1 MLAPEPFFEPRGT
14 PFSEYHRIKALGE
27 LGHHVDLLT
36 YPLGRDV
43 ALPNLRILRCRR
55 PPFVRRVRVGPSLTK
70 VVLDAALAAKAMA
83 VVRATRYDA
92 VHSHEEAGLL
102 GVWLARK
109 RGIPHLYDM
118 HSSLPQ
124 QLANFRYTS
133 SRGAQRLFERAE
145 TAMIGGS
152 RVVITICQELQD
164 AVIEVGAGDRS
175 FLIENVMGGD
185 VGDAGAVSAAG
196 APARIRARYGIDAAQ
211 PLVLYTGT
219 LEPYQGIDLLI
230 DASARLTHT
239 NPQARILV
247 VGGEPR
253 QVDETRERA
262 RGRADNV
269 VFAGQRPAVEI
280 SDFVAAADVLVSPR
294 IAGTNTPLK
303 IYSYLRSGR
312 PIVATR
318 LRTHTQVLDDE
329 TALLASPDPA
339 SFAEA
344 VGLVLD
350 KPDVGGRLA
359 EAAKRLAATRYSRES
374 YLAKTGAAYER
385 LLQAPDEELRT
396 SLSSDTSPV
405 QRSKVS

>member
-43 ALPNLRILRCRR
+43 DLPNLRIFRCGR

-70 VVLDAALAAKAMA
+70 VVLDAALAAKAVA
-83 VVRATRYDA
+83 LVRATRYDA
-92 VHSHEEAGLL
+92 IHSHEEAGLL

-164 AVIEVGAGDRS
+164 AVIEAGAGDRS

-185 VGDAGAVSAAG
+185 VGDAGAVSAA
-196 APARIRARYGIDAAQ
+196 PADIRARYGIDVAQ

-219 LEPYQGIDLLI
+219 LEPYQGLDLLI

-239 NPQARILV
+239 HPQARILV

-269 VFAGQRPAVEI
+269 VFAGQRPAVDI
-280 SDFVAAADVLVSPR
+280 PAFVAAADVLVSPR

-396 SLSSDTSPV
+396 SLSSDASPV